1 MFQRF
6 LIEVELLELAE
17 PREVEGEF
25 YDQNIIKDGNVGV
38 TIIIDNQR
46 YKTHLRRDGRVSSP

>member
-1 MFQRF
+1 M
-6 LIEVELLELAE
+6 ELLELAE

-25 YDQNIIKDGNVGV
+25 YDQNIIKDGNAGV
-38 TIIIDNQR
+38 TTIIDNQR